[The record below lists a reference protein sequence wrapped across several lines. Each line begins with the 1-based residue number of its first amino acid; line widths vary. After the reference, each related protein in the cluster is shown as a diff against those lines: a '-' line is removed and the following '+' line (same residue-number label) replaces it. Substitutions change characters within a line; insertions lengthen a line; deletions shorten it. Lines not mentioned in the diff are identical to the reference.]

1 MVWSPLVFLSMAVDN
16 NKTSLSWR
24 LANILPHLAKKRVGV
39 VWGFPFRA
47 MCSSSHAEDTVSLAV
62 TPFGVAR
69 TFNIDSLLIFV
80 ISAFK
85 ENVLCYVAYVDNCV
99 FFK

>member
-1 MVWSPLVFLSMAVDN
+1 MANV
-16 NKTSLSWR
+16 
-24 LANILPHLAKKRVGV
+24 LPHLAKNKRVGV

-47 MCSSSHAEDTVSLAV
+47 MCSSSHAEDPVSLAV

-69 TFNIDSLLIFV
+69 TFNIDSLLIFF

-85 ENVLCYVAYVDNCV
+85 ENALYYVAYVDNRV
-99 FFK
+99 FKIDNGNVNTKEN

>member
-1 MVWSPLVFLSMAVDN
+1 M
-16 NKTSLSWR
+16 
-24 LANILPHLAKKRVGV
+24 ANILPHLAKKRVGV

-47 MCSSSHAEDTVSLAV
+47 MCSSSHAEDTV

-85 ENVLCYVAYVDNCV
+85 ENVLYYVAYVDNCV
-99 FFK
+99 F